1 MLFLSLMTI
10 NNLVHTKVA
19 NINQTI
25 FQKKNNNSTA
35 AIGWLPDKMKDKFG
49 PMFRQGLP
57 GLEEFSCFSSGWMGQ
72 GVPSWNTCEAII
84 AGGLS

>member
-1 MLFLSLMTI
+1 MFMLMLFLSLMTI

-25 FQKKNNNSTA
+25 FQKKIITTLQLPLA
-35 AIGWLPDKMKDKFG
+35 AYYTLPDKMKDKFG

-72 GVPSWNTCEAII
+72 GVPS
-84 AGGLS
+84 